1 MYIAM
6 YWVVGGKY
14 TVAHCH
20 EALDGSETW
29 AGPFADYEVAR
40 REWARRVGAANVDSE
55 TQYRIER
62 IDADEP
68 PLCTD

>member
-1 MYIAM
+1 MAQF
-6 YWVVGGKY
+6 WVVGGKF
-14 TVAHCH
+14 TDAHCH
-20 EALDGSETW
+20 EALDDSEIWT
-29 AGPFADYEVAR
+29 GPFADYKVAR
-40 REWARRVGAANVDSE
+40 REWARRASAAYVDSE